1 MKKPEEIQP
10 SILRQLKNRNIKN
23 HDKEIDLEENV
34 SKQKGVQCKKQLKQ
48 KITKQQLMNK
58 QR

>member
-23 HDKEIDLEENV
+23 HDKETDLEENV
-34 SKQKGVQCKKQLKQ
+34 SKQKGVQCKK
-48 KITKQQLMNK
+48 
-58 QR
+58 